1 MKKYAYILLDLD
13 GTITDPMEGITKSVA
28 FALNHFGIEV
38 DDIRELCP
46 FIGPPLI
53 DSFKEFYQFTDEQAR
68 EAVAKYRE
76 RFATTGIFENKLY
89 EGMTD
94 FLERAT
100 QQGYTLMLATS
111 KPFVFATRILKY
123 FEIGKYFAF
132 VGGSGLDGSL
142 PTKTDVIRYVL
153 EENKLD
159 DLSKV
164 VMIGDRK
171 HDIFGAKE
179 AGIDSIGVLYG
190 YGSREELTNAG
201 ADRIVKNLGELK
213 EVLDLQ
219 G

>member
-38 DDIRELCP
+38 NDIRELCP

-53 DSFKEFYQFTDEQAR
+53 DSFKEFYQFTDEQAH

-89 EGMTD
+89 AGMTD

-111 KPFVFATRILKY
+111 KPSVFANRILTY
-123 FEIGKYFAF
+123 FGISSYFAF

-153 EENKLD
+153 KQNDLT

-171 HDIFGAKE
+171 HDILGAKE
-179 AGIDSIGVLYG
+179 TGIASIGVLYG

-201 ADRIVKNLGELK
+201 ADQIVQNLTELK
-213 EVLDLQ
+213 QVLDLIE
-219 G
+219 